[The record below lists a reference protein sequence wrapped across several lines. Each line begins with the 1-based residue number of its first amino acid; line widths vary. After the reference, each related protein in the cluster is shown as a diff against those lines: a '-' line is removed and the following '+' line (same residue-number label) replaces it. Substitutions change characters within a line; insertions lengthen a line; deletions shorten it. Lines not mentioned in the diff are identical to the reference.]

1 MLALNLSDE
10 ELFRFNIDK
19 NMIKRHHSILG
30 IERRQSRS
38 IRQGSDECD
47 DYTDSMQERTE
58 HVTSNDIASNCFVD
72 EFRGNETA
80 FHLLKE

>member
-1 MLALNLSDE
+1 
-10 ELFRFNIDK
+10 
-19 NMIKRHHSILG
+19 MIKRHHSILG

-58 HVTSNDIASNCFVD
+58 HVTSNDITSNCFV
-72 EFRGNETA
+72 EEYKGNEQTA
-80 FHLLKE
+80 FVLLKEDIVIPDSKDRL